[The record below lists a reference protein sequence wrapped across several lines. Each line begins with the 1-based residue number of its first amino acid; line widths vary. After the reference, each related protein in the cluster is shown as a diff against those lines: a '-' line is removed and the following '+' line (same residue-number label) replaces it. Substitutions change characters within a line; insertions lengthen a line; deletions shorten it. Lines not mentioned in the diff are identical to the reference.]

1 MPPLSAADKKKLIAL
16 MKEAQRRGMKPE
28 EVFNGETSSSGSSR
42 SSSPKSEK
50 AKPKSSSKKGD
61 DKKEPKPPALKKVSA
76 LKGAKKNME
85 DKMAY

>member
-1 MPPLSAADKKKLIAL
+1 MPLSAADKKKLIAY

-28 EVFNGETSSSGSSR
+28 DVFNGETSSSGSSR

-50 AKPKSSSKKGD
+50 ATAKSSKKEA
-61 DKKEPKPPALKKVSA
+61 DKKEPKPHALKKVSA

-85 DKMAY
+85 DKMTY